1 MIYLNIDENNYLLSI
16 ATVGGGVEAKLDLA
30 EYDLTGDRIN
40 AHKWENDTLIFDA
53 DKYAEIQAEKEA
65 EQEQAQSTEPTEMEQ
80 LRADVDYIAIMT
92 GIEL

>member
-16 ATVGGGVEAKLDLA
+16 AKVGGGIEAEIDLTK
-30 EYDLTGDRIN
+30 YDLTGDRIN
-40 AHKWENDTLIFDA
+40 AYKWENDTLIFDA

-65 EQEQAQSTEPTEMEQ
+65 EQEQAQSTEPTEIEQ

>member
-1 MIYLNIDENNYLLSI
+1 MIIYLNVDENNYLLSV
-16 ATVGGGVEAKLDLA
+16 AKVGGGIEAEIDL
-30 EYDLTGDRIN
+30 ENYDLNGDRIR

-65 EQEQAQSTEPTEMEQ
+65 EEEQTQPTEMEQ